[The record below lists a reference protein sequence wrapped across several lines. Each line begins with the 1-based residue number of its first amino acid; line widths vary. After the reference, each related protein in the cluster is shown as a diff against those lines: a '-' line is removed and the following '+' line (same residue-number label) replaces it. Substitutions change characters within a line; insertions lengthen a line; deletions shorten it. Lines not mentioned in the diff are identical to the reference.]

1 MKHFLR
7 RVVEVDD
14 FLGLHM
20 TRRKKMERK
29 MTGSQTANI
38 LIVDDTTSNLVILA
52 EMIKSIGYIAR
63 PVTSV
68 KQALSAIAAKKPQLI
83 LLDIAM
89 PEIDGF
95 DFCEIL
101 KQDPIM
107 RDVPII
113 FISALNSTEDK
124 VKGFKLGAVDFIS
137 KPFELE
143 EITLRINTHLKIFQM
158 QNELKVH
165 NRRLFKMFNK
175 QVEKVTDEQKQLI
188 YTLCKM
194 VEAREDK
201 EGKHLEHVV
210 SYCKLLA
217 MSLQFSPK
225 FEKRVTASFLDS
237 LLMAAPLHD
246 IGKVYIRDEI
256 LLKPGPLTEEEM
268 EIVKTHT
275 ELGAEGIREMYEK
288 NPSDSLKM
296 AMDIAKY
303 HHEKWDGTG
312 YPCGLAGD
320 EIPLSARI
328 LAVVDV
334 YDILTSNRCYRDA
347 YTHEEAIAIMKQE
360 SGKSFDPDIIE
371 IFLKIQKRF
380 QKNVS
385 H

>member
-1 MKHFLR
+1 
-7 RVVEVDD
+7 
-14 FLGLHM
+14 
-20 TRRKKMERK
+20 MERK

-113 FISALNSTEDK
+113 FISALNSTEHK

-347 YTHEEAIAIMKQE
+347 YTHEEAIEIMKQE

-380 QKNVS
+380 QKDVS

>member
-1 MKHFLR
+1 
-7 RVVEVDD
+7 
-14 FLGLHM
+14 
-20 TRRKKMERK
+20 MERK
-29 MTGSQTANI
+29 MTGNQTANI

-68 KQALSAIAAKKPQLI
+68 KQALAAIAVKKPQLI

-158 QNELKVH
+158 QNELKIH

-175 QVEKVTDEQKQLI
+175 QVEKVTDEQRQLI
-188 YTLCKM
+188 YTLAKM
-194 VEAREDK
+194 MEAREDK
-201 EGKHLEHVV
+201 EGTHLEHIM
-210 SYCKLLA
+210 SYSKLLA

-225 FEKRVTASFLDS
+225 FEKQVTASFLDA
-237 LLMAAPLHD
+237 LLMAVPLHD
-246 IGKVYIRDEI
+246 IGKVYVRDEI
-256 LLKPGPLTEEEM
+256 LLKPGPLLDEEM
-268 EIVKTHT
+268 DVVKTHT
-275 ELGAEGIREMYEK
+275 TLGAEAIREMYEK
-288 NPSDSLKM
+288 NPSDYLKM
-296 AMDIAKY
+296 AIDIAQC

-347 YTHEEAIAIMKQE
+347 YTHEEAIEIMKQE